1 MCTHTCGL
9 YFSLASREIGQK
21 EMLAC
26 RLAILRMGLAWPG
39 LVWPGL
45 LIATII
51 TVLTCWFMRCANI
64 CWGCPRLK
72 NFKQACKVCYP
83 NLKPFGLRVCFRLGK
98 LSRTVWGR
106 SLDSERSLLINFDP
120 SKSSS
125 CSNVNCLL
133 QSACSTHLCSNLPV
147 LANTLKLCTLQM
159 SHLSA
164 TPMPTHSQTHKHTLE
179 AAVNCNNNCQTAL
192 AAIVGAVNACATVDN
207 CIKLAGH
214 TRLTA
219 GAAILPLESS
229 IVGLRRVELSW
240 VGSLLFTFVYDCQVA
255 SCARGWEC
263 MSVHICLCGTV

>member
-1 MCTHTCGL
+1 
-9 YFSLASREIGQK
+9 
-21 EMLAC
+21 MLAC

-83 NLKPFGLRVCFRLGK
+83 NLKPFGLGVCFWLGK
-98 LSRTVWGR
+98 LSRTVEGR

-120 SKSSS
+120 SKSPS
-125 CSNVNCLL
+125 CSHVNYLL

-147 LANTLKLCTLQM
+147 LANTLKLCTLQI

-192 AAIVGAVNACATVDN
+192 AAIAGAVNACATVDN

-229 IVGLRRVELSW
+229 RVEQSRAETRWAELSW
-240 VGSLLFTFVYDCQVA
+240 VVTVY
-255 SCARGWEC
+255 
-263 MSVHICLCGTV
+263 ICLRLSSRKLCQRVRMYECAHMFVRHCVGALFVFSVGIRHN